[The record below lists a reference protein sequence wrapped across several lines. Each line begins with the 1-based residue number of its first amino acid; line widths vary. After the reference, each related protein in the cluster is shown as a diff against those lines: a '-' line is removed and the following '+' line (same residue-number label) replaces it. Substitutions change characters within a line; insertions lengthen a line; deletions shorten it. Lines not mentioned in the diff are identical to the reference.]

1 MQQSTVPTGVCQ
13 STVPTGV
20 CTVADTEMS
29 RLAEDA
35 KIGWYDGICTVFPIL
50 SNPGKLRG

>member
-1 MQQSTVPTGVCQ
+1 MQQTTVPTGVCQ

-35 KIGWYDGICTVFPIL
+35 KIGVLFNVRGPGLV
-50 SNPGKLRG
+50 SNIPRVR